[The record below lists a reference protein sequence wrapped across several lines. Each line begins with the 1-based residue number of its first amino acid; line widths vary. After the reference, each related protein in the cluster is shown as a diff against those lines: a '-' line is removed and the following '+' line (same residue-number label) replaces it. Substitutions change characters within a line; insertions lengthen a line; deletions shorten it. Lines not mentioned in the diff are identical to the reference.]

1 MTILGSNTY
10 RYEELSDWEQLPAGL
25 DLGEVV
31 DIAVDGRDNVYIFS
45 RGDHPVLVFKRD
57 GQFIRS
63 WGKGLFKRPHGITID
78 KNNILYCVDDD
89 GHWIGRFTAE
99 GKLLSSIGTR
109 SQGAV
114 AQSGEPFNRPTKVA
128 FDPRTS
134 DLYIADGYG
143 NARVHKFSVEGK
155 HLFSWGEYG
164 TDPGQF
170 NLPHS
175 VCTDSE
181 GKVYVADRENHRIQ
195 IFDDQGNYL
204 TQLNNMHRP
213 CGLHIADDLLYI
225 GQLPPQLPVNAGY
238 PNIGV
243 CVSIHDVTGKRL
255 ARLGDARLGESPG
268 QFIAPHGLAVDSRG
282 DIYVGEVSWT
292 AYGCSLDPPRKF
304 KSFRKLVKCGIE
316 QGAFSRR

>member
-1 MTILGSNTY
+1 MTILGSDNY
-10 RYEELSDWEQLPAGL
+10 RYEEVSNWVKLPNGW

-31 DIAVDGRDNVYIFS
+31 DIAVDGQDHVYIFS
-45 RGDHPVLVFKRD
+45 RGVYPMMVFEED

-63 WGKGLFKRPHGITID
+63 WGKGLFTRPHGITID
-78 KNNILYCVDDD
+78 KDGILYCVDDD

-109 SQGAV
+109 NQGAV
-114 AQSGEPFNRPTKVA
+114 AQSGDPFNRPTKVA
-128 FDPRTS
+128 FDPKTG

-143 NARVHKFSVEGK
+143 NARVHKFSADGT
-155 HLFSWGEYG
+155 HLFSWGDYG
-164 TDPGQF
+164 TDSGQF

-181 GKVYVADRENHRIQ
+181 GRVYVADRENHRIQ

-213 CGLHIADDLLYI
+213 CGLHIADDLVYI
-225 GQLPPQLPVNAGY
+225 GQLLTQLPFNADY
-238 PNIGV
+238 PNIGA
-243 CVSIHDVTGKRL
+243 CISIHDLTGKRL
-255 ARLGDARLGESPG
+255 ARLGDSRFGEAPG

-282 DIYVGEVSWT
+282 NIYVGEVSWT
-292 AYGCSLDPPRKF
+292 AYGRLLDPPRKA
-304 KSFRKLVKCGIE
+304 KSFRKLVKI
-316 QGAFSRR
+316 